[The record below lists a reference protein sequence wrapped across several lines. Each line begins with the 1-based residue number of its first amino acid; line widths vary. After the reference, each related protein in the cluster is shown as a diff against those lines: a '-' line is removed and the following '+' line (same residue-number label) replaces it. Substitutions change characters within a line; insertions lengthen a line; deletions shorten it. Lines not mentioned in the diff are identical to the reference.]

1 MQSKQIKNKLI
12 IAAAGSGKTTFLVE
26 EALKEK
32 KGKVLITTYTQ
43 ANEAEIRKKII
54 EKNKCIPEN
63 VTVQTWF
70 SFLLEHGARP
80 FQGVLFEKRIK
91 GLILVNSQSGIRYYR
106 NQCQECKRKKVINPN
121 CYRCK
126 GPIYFGEKQNF
137 ERHYFSKSLKIYSDK
152 LSKFVI
158 RCNEKSNG
166 NVIDRISRI
175 YSHIFIDEVQD
186 LAGYDLELL
195 RLFFDCSSQIVLV
208 GDPRQSTY
216 LTNTTS
222 KNKKYRKAEIVKF
235 FADEIDNLEKDNT
248 SMKINYRCNEAIC
261 NLSNDLFPNFPAT
274 TSGNKKTVEHSGVFF
289 VKKKDV
295 ENYLLKHQ
303 PLQLRNDR
311 RTKVKENYEV
321 MNFGESK
328 GLSFDRVLIYPT
340 KPILEWLKDNSKEL
354 AETSR
359 SKFYVALTRARHSV
373 AIVCD
378 KVLDVDGVINYNPRG

>member
-1 MQSKQIKNKLI
+1 MQSIKNKNRLI

-32 KGKVLITTYTQ
+32 KGRVLITTYTQ

-70 SFLLEHGARP
+70 SFLLEHGVRP
-80 FQGVLFEKRIK
+80 FQGALFDKKIK
-91 GLILVNSQSGIRYYR
+91 GLILVNSKSGIKFFKTP
-106 NQCQECKRKKVINPN
+106 CLECKKKKVINPN
-121 CYRCK
+121 CHKCQN
-126 GPIYFGEKQNF
+126 PVYFGEAKEF
-137 ERHYFSKSLKIYSDK
+137 ERHYFTKGLKIYSDK
-152 LSKFVI
+152 LSKFVF
-158 RCNEKSNG
+158 RCNQKSSG

-195 RLFFDCSSQIVLV
+195 ELFFNSSSSTLLV
-208 GDPRQSTY
+208 GDPRQGTYST
-216 LTNTTS
+216 NS
-222 KNKKYRKAEIVKF
+222 APKNKKYKKANIVDF
-235 FADEIDNLEKDNT
+235 FTNQIDNLFIDNT
-248 SMKINYRCNEAIC
+248 SLMINFRCNEAIC
-261 NLSNDLFPNFPAT
+261 NLSNKLFPDFQIT
-274 TSGNKKTVEHSGVFF
+274 TSGNKDTIEHSGVFF
-289 VKKKDV
+289 IKKKDI
-295 ENYLLKHQ
+295 ENYLLKYQ

-311 RTKVKENYEV
+311 RTKINENYEV

-340 KPILEWLKDNSKEL
+340 KPILGWLQDNNKEL
-354 AETSR
+354 PETSR

-373 AIVCD
+373 AIVWD
-378 KVLDVDGVINYNPRG
+378 KTSDIDGIINYSP

>member
-1 MQSKQIKNKLI
+1 M
-12 IAAAGSGKTTFLVE
+12 
-26 EALKEK
+26 
-32 KGKVLITTYTQ
+32 
-43 ANEAEIRKKII
+43 
-54 EKNKCIPEN
+54 
-63 VTVQTWF
+63 
-70 SFLLEHGARP
+70 
-80 FQGVLFEKRIK
+80 
-91 GLILVNSQSGIRYYR
+91 
-106 NQCQECKRKKVINPN
+106 
-121 CYRCK
+121 
-126 GPIYFGEKQNF
+126 
-137 ERHYFSKSLKIYSDK
+137 
-152 LSKFVI
+152 
-158 RCNEKSNG
+158 
-166 NVIDRISRI
+166 
-175 YSHIFIDEVQD
+175 QD

-261 NLSNDLFPNFPAT
+261 NLSNNLFPNFPAT

-373 AIVCD
+373 AIVCGSYR
-378 KVLDVDGVINYNPRG
+378 KVVGTV